1 MAVYRPRPEDEQYRR
16 QTLRRNSSSTQGA
29 PPDLSGLTVT
39 GVLLLAAVASPAER
53 PAALGRT
60 AAPAGTSPGWC
71 GLYPGTRPTT
81 PELGLVS
88 LSADGTKLTVQTQ
101 DADSGVVPATSFAC
115 LTATPISEIV
125 HRLQDEQCAKAGG
138 VWFPIAGGSQVI
150 DLAEHPQF
158 LDAQFTVQVAA
169 NKSANSSNGDAFY
182 NNVAVDSTSSGG
194 GDT

>member
-1 MAVYRPRPEDEQYRR
+1 MFRR
-16 QTLRRNSSSTQGA
+16 QTSPTGIRRRPRA
-29 PPDLSGLTVT
+29 LARRSGLAVT
-39 GVLLLAAVASPAER
+39 GALLLAAVASPAGATE
-53 PAALGRT
+53 PHSGCT
-60 AAPAGTSPGWC
+60 AISAGTSSGWC
-71 GLYPGTRPTT
+71 GLYPGNATNNAR
-81 PELGLVS
+81 ELGLVS
-88 LSADGTKLTVQTQ
+88 LSADGTKLTVQAQ

-158 LDAQFTVQVAA
+158 LNAQFTVQVAA

-182 NNVAVDSTSSGG
+182 NNVAVDSTSSSG
-194 GDT
+194 GDS